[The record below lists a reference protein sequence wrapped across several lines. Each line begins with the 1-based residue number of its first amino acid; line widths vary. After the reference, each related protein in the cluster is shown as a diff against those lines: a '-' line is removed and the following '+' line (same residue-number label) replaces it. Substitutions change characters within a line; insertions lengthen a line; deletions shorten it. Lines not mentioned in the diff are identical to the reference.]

1 MTLIIP
7 TIGRK
12 VWFYEGAG
20 SQEQDATVI
29 DVHGD
34 RLVSLFVISRGG
46 ETSAKHSVM
55 LVQDGD
61 ETPVTRHAKWMP
73 YQVGQ
78 AKALPPQ
85 GTAGNTLPDSKA

>member
-1 MTLIIP
+1 MITP

-12 VWFYEGAG
+12 VWFFPG
-20 SQEQDATVI
+20 QQNNDNREQDATVI

-34 RLVSLFVISRGG
+34 RCVSLYVVNRGG
-46 ETSAKHSVM
+46 TATTARSIT

-61 ETPVTRHAKWMP
+61 MAPPIGQYCTWMP

-78 AKALPPQ
+78 AK
-85 GTAGNTLPDSKA
+85 KAESQ